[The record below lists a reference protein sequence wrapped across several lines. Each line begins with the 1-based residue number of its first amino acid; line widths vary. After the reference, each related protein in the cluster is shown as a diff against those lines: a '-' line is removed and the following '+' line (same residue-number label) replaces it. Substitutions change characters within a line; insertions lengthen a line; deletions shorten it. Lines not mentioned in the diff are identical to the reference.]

1 MLYAFSGTPAA
12 STNKIGYLKRMVYP
26 FLQKKEVAAAASTSA
41 VSRDGKRMRQ
51 TFVNEA
57 DMVTNDVNLKW

>member
-1 MLYAFSGTPAA
+1 
-12 STNKIGYLKRMVYP
+12 MVYP